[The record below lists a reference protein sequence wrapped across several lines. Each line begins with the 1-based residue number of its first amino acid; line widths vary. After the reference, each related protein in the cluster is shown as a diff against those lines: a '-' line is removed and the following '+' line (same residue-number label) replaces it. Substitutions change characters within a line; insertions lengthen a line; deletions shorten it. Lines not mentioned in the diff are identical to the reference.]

1 MSHLLRMSDLRLTRR
16 QALAA
21 SAAATAAGLLP
32 SAIMADGPVAQEKP
46 HMPLLRIDLY
56 EGRSDAELR
65 KLLDTVHTVM
75 IEAFKVPVRDRYQIV
90 TEHRPS
96 RMIMEDTGLDIPRTS
111 KFVMLQVTTRPRTRE
126 MKELF
131 YKEMVTALELKCGVP
146 PSDVMVNFVTCA
158 DEDWSF
164 GLGRAQFLTKE
175 L

>member
-1 MSHLLRMSDLRLTRR
+1 M
-16 QALAA
+16 LAENN
-21 SAAATAAGLLP
+21 ATL
-32 SAIMADGPVAQEKP
+32 QEEP
-46 HMPLLRIDLY
+46 MPLLRIDLY
-56 EGRSDAELR
+56 EGRSDDEIA
-65 KLLDTVHTVM
+65 KLLDAIHAVM
-75 IEAFKVPVRDRYQIV
+75 LGAFKVPARDRYQIV
-90 TEHRPS
+90 SEHAPS
-96 RMIMEDTGLDIPRTS
+96 RMIMEDTGLDIPRTG

-146 PSDVMVNFVTCA
+146 PSDVMVNFVTCT